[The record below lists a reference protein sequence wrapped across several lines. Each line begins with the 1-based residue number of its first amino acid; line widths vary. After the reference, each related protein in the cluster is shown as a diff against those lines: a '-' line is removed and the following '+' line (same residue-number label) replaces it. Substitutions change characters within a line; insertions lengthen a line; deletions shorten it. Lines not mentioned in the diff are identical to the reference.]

1 VHFFDSTDVPSIAQ
15 MRGQTVSK
23 HDHRRAASRRTMAPR
38 YLTLHTIGIAG
49 ENVSTPNSNRTALIT
64 GASRGLGAA
73 IAVELGATGANA
85 AINYLNSGN
94 AAEQICHRIRQV
106 GGHAHAFKAD
116 VRNEAEVARLVDEV
130 GDVFGGIDVLVVNA
144 TGPQPFLS
152 IEEQTWGAYLDQLE
166 FFVKSPLLLLKQVLP
181 GMKERGFGRIINIG
195 SEVFELG
202 NPRFANY
209 VAAKGAQ
216 LGLTRSWAR
225 ELAPTGITVNL
236 VAPGWIPTERHA
248 DATQEELDSYAA
260 NVPMKRM
267 GSAVDVAKIVAF
279 LASDAAGFTTGQR
292 FSVNGGNTLA

>member
-1 VHFFDSTDVPSIAQ
+1 MSHSDI
-15 MRGQTVSK
+15 R
-23 HDHRRAASRRTMAPR
+23 
-38 YLTLHTIGIAG
+38 
-49 ENVSTPNSNRTALIT
+49 RTALIT
-64 GASRGLGAA
+64 GASRGLGTA
-73 IAVELGATGANA
+73 IALEQAAAGANVA
-85 AINYLNSGN
+85 VNYFRNEE
-94 AAEQICHRIRQV
+94 AAERFCLRIQED
-106 GGHAHAFKAD
+106 GGRAHAFKAD
-116 VRNEAEVARLVDEV
+116 VRDEGEVAWLTQEV
-130 GDVFGGIDVLVVNA
+130 IGIFGGIDILVVNA

-152 IEEQTWGAYLDQLE
+152 IEEQTWESYLDQLE

-181 GMKERGFGRIINIG
+181 GMRERGFGRIIQVG

-248 DATQEELDSYAA
+248 EARKDELDAYAHD
-260 NVPMKRM
+260 VSMKRM
-267 GSAVDVAKIVAF
+267 GEARDIAKMVAF
-279 LASDAAGFTTGQR
+279 LSSDAAAYITGQK